1 MAGGLMQLVA
11 YGAQDIYL
19 TGNPQITLFKVVY
32 RRHTNFSCETIEL
45 PIDTAKPSGR
55 ASVQMLRNADLASK
69 CSLRVT
75 VPDLTPSNSATFN
88 GKVAWV
94 RRLGHAMIKTVEVQ
108 IGGSA
113 IDKHWGVWLDLWYEL
128 THTDNQARG
137 YAKMIGDVPELTT
150 LASSVAG
157 GYILQTPLQFWFNRN
172 YGLALPL
179 IALQYHEVRV
189 NFEFERIENLVCYTR
204 GTAQDASP
212 RFNGLAFGSSG
223 LLVDYI
229 YLDSDERRRFAQV
242 GHEYLMEQL
251 QVQESNLQAN
261 STNQSLTVNMNHPL
275 KEYVLA
281 HRCGMFNG
289 TNGKLFLCYTNDDS
303 KWESAVDTAAGLVV
317 TNMLNNSGTGTVS
330 VDINNGTV
338 TTFGGVDF
346 TFIFPNDTPATNLPC
361 VAAPILLGLNSFNA
375 ASKISAATVEINF
388 TTGVG
393 YNSIVVTS
401 VTHTLTLEDISCGI
415 TSAVVI
421 DNGDADFVSV
431 VQLNNYGVSLNG
443 EGNMLVE
450 GTVVLNG
457 HERFAKRDGN
467 WFNYVQPS
475 AHTHTPA
482 DGVNVVLFCLH
493 PEQHQPTGSM
503 NASRIDSAKFNYKVA
518 DVLASSRGALFDL
531 YSGTIC
537 YLFAPNY
544 NIVRMMSGMGGTAYS
559 N

>member
-1 MAGGLMQLVA
+1 MQLVA

-55 ASVQMLRNADLASK
+55 ASVQMLRNADLGSK

-75 VPDLTPSNSATFN
+75 VPDLTPTNSNFN

-189 NFEFERIENLVCYTR
+189 NFEFERIENLVVYTR
-204 GTAQDASP
+204 GTGSESSP
-212 RFNGLAFGSSG
+212 RFNGLSFGSSG

-261 STNQSLTVNMNHPL
+261 STNQSLTVTMNHPL

-289 TNGKLFLCYTNDDS
+289 TSDKLFLCYTNDDS
-303 KWESAVDTAAGLVV
+303 KWETDALDAAASLVV
-317 TNMLNNSGTGTVS
+317 YNMINNSGTGS
-330 VDINNGTV
+330 SDVDLSGSSATIGSTEI
-338 TTFGGVDF
+338 TLTF
-346 TFIFPNDTPATNLPC
+346 PADDGSTSTPC
-361 VAAPILLGLNSFNA
+361 VENPILLGLNNFSA
-375 ASKISAATVEINF
+375 ASKISAATVELTVN
-388 TTGVG
+388 GGNVD
-393 YNSIVVTS
+393 SIVVTS
-401 VTHTLTLEDISCGI
+401 VTHTLTLEDVSCGI
-415 TSAVVI
+415 SSAVVN
-421 DNGDADFVSV
+421 DNNGDADFVKV

-475 AHTHTPA
+475 AHTHTPC

-518 DVLASSRGALFDL
+518 DVLASERSATFDL
-531 YSGTIC
+531 YSGTAV

-544 NIVRMMSGMGGTAYS
+544 NIVRAMSGMAGVAYS

>member
-75 VPDLTPSNSATFN
+75 VPDLTPSNAAYN

-150 LASSVAG
+150 LATSVAG

-204 GTAQDASP
+204 GTGLDAAP

-261 STNQSLTVNMNHPL
+261 STNQSLTINMNHPL

-289 TNGKLFLCYTNDDS
+289 TNDKLFLSYTNDDS
-303 KWESAVDTAAGLVV
+303 KWESAVDAAASVV
-317 TNMLNNSGTGTVS
+317 VYNMLNNNNDVATVNVNIATDGPVTVGTTEITVS
-330 VDINNGTV
+330 TPV
-338 TTFGGVDF
+338 GVGP
-346 TFIFPNDTPATNLPC
+346 IAFPVLAN
-361 VAAPILLGLNSFNA
+361 PILLGLNSFNA
-375 ASKISAATVEINF
+375 ASKISAATVSLSF
-388 TTGVG
+388 AGAVL
-393 YNSIVVTS
+393 NSIVVTS
-401 VTHTLTLEDISCGI
+401 VTHSLTLEDISCGI
-415 TSAVVI
+415 TTAVVN
-421 DNGDADFVSV
+421 DSNGDADFVKV

-518 DVLASSRGALFDL
+518 DVLASERNALFDL
-531 YSGTIC
+531 YSGTVV